1 MKLTSNE
8 IFKGDLK
15 MKQLI
20 VTSLI
25 VTIVLGLGVALAY
38 ETTGNGAPKAKLL
51 GKLNIIG
58 VKKDKNANMED
69 NDNGSVIFVG
79 LGKNGDPDR
88 CNIYLTEGDDFA
100 VLDKNGTDGE
110 AAFMLPDPN
119 LEPYLIGDV
128 NGADTESA
136 YTVVVRAL
144 GKPGGLADI
153 RTCADLLDPNF
164 AGLLPNNLSKSIEND
179 IDDLTGAYC
188 SVEQVPQTFTTR
200 YKGKSEFMNVTA
212 ELLTIVFAIE
222 IEVSTGVF
230 ETVYVRVP
238 IFDDIIENEY
248 WAYDN
253 QGLKLL
259 QVRFY
264 DVPTDVQYADEP
276 YL

>member
-1 MKLTSNE
+1 MKKLV
-8 IFKGDLK
+8 I
-15 MKQLI
+15 
-20 VTSLI
+20 TSLVI
-25 VTIVLGLGVALAY
+25 ALGIGMGIAMAQY
-38 ETTGNGAPKAKLL
+38 DYDTTGNGAPKAKLL

-58 VKKDKNANMED
+58 VKKEKNVNMENKD
-69 NDNGSVIFVG
+69 VGNVIFVG
-79 LGKNGDPDR
+79 LGRNGQADR
-88 CNIYLTEGDDFA
+88 TKIYLTEGDDFA

-119 LEPYLIGDV
+119 LDPYLIGGDMNNV
-128 NGADTESA
+128 DTESA

-144 GKPGGLADI
+144 GKPGGFADI

-164 AGLLPNNLSKSIEND
+164 AGLLPNYLSKAIQNEEVDPN
-179 IDDLTGAYC
+179 TYC

-222 IEVSTGVF
+222 IEVTEGNF
-230 ETVYVRVP
+230 EIVYIRVP
-238 IFDDIIENEY
+238 IFDDMLDNEY
-248 WAYDN
+248 WEYDN

-264 DVPTDVQYADEP
+264 DVPTDVQYADGP
-276 YL
+276 YLP